1 MPVEEN
7 ERGTYIFN
15 SKDLCM
21 LNHIPELVEAGISSL
36 KIEGRMKTPYYVG
49 TIVKA
54 YRQAIDDYFKDHE
67 YYKSR
72 IDYYMSEVSKAS
84 HRDFTT
90 GFYFGKPGHDDQVY
104 TNNSYIRDY
113 DFIGI
118 VLEDRNDDG
127 YAVVMQ
133 RNKFEVGDKIE
144 ILPVKGDSMEMT
156 VESMT
161 DEDGVP
167 VMSAPHPEQILRL
180 KTDLPLKKYD
190 MLRKASKQ

>member
-1 MPVEEN
+1 M
-7 ERGTYIFN
+7 
-15 SKDLCM
+15 
-21 LNHIPELVEAGISSL
+21 
-36 KIEGRMKTPYYVG
+36 
-49 TIVKA
+49 
-54 YRQAIDDYFKDHE
+54 
-67 YYKSR
+67 
-72 IDYYMSEVSKAS
+72 
-84 HRDFTT
+84 
-90 GFYFGKPGHDDQVY
+90 
-104 TNNSYIRDY
+104 
-113 DFIGI
+113 
-118 VLEDRNDDG
+118 LEDRNDDG

-190 MLRKASKQ
+190 MLRKESKQ